1 MKQRKWL
8 STHSQRRHARIQRG
22 GGGGAGIITKNIEF
36 HSNTDPDP
44 LKITKLPSQHLIL
57 GHHCPAKSG
66 IRILPPLIK
75 KKIIIII
82 IIIKHDKVG
91 PTLDP
96 RMEAQSLRK
105 SLVHGWLT

>member
-8 STHSQRRHARIQRG
+8 SSHSQRRHARIQR
-22 GGGGAGIITKNIEF
+22 GGGAGIITKNIEF
-36 HSNTDPDP
+36 HSSTDPDP
-44 LKITKLPSQHLIL
+44 LKITKLPSKHSIL

-75 KKIIIII
+75 KKIIIILKK
-82 IIIKHDKVG
+82 KHEKVG

-105 SLVHGWLT
+105 PLVRGWLT